1 MTKHIDSFL
10 IAFFVTLAISG
21 YAAIAVAAVNAAT
34 R

>member
-10 IAFFVTLAISG
+10 TALFLTLAISG
-21 YAAIAVAAVNAAT
+21 YAAIAVATVNAAA